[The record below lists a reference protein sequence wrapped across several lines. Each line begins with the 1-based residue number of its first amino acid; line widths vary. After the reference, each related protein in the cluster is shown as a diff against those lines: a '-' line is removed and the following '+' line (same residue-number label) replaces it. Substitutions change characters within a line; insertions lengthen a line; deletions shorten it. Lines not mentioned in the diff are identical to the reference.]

1 MNDKGIFR
9 LIYSRESEIL
19 FIMENYTDIIQNYW
33 ERFLEFFPLLVAG
46 LLVLII
52 SIFIAGWISASLYKY
67 LKKHMDDPLLVR
79 FLSRIVK
86 GLIIVIGLF
95 LALQISG
102 FGGIATGLLASAGL
116 SAFII
121 GFAFKDIA
129 QNFLAGIILSFDRPF
144 HLNDTVS
151 IVDFVG
157 HVTSLDFRTTK
168 IKTFDGK
175 DVFIPNATILKEPL
189 VNYTRDGLIRVEFT
203 VGIDYGDD
211 IQAATD
217 LIIDTLLN
225 FDEVIKDDPPYAIVD
240 ELATSTVN
248 LRIFFWTH
256 TYDYKKGIN
265 LLRGKIIKTVKE
277 ALLDQGFGLP
287 ADIQELKIYKSEDPI
302 PIRLYGENGSKQLTE
317 KPSQ

>member
-1 MNDKGIFR
+1 
-9 LIYSRESEIL
+9 
-19 FIMENYTDIIQNYW
+19 MENYTDVIQHYW
-33 ERFLEFFPLLVAG
+33 EGFLGFLPLLVSG
-46 LLVLII
+46 LLILII
-52 SIFIAGWISASLYKY
+52 SVFIAIWTSASLRKY
-67 LKKHMDDPLLVR
+67 LNRHMDDPLLVR
-79 FLSRIVK
+79 FLSRVVK
-86 GLIIVIGLF
+86 GLLIIIGVF
-95 LALQISG
+95 LALEIIG

-151 IVDFVG
+151 IVDYVG

-175 DVFIPNATILKEPL
+175 DVYIPNATILKEPL
-189 VNYTRDGLIRVEFT
+189 VNYTRDGLIRVEFI

-211 IQAATD
+211 IQGATD
-217 LIIDTLLN
+217 LIIDTLFN

-256 TYDYKKGIN
+256 TVDYKKGIN
-265 LLRGKIIKTVKE
+265 LLRGRVIKTVKE
-277 ALLDQGFGLP
+277 ALLDKGFGLP
-287 ADIQELKIYKSEDPI
+287 ADIQELKIYKSENPI
-302 PIRLYGENGSKQLTE
+302 PIQLYGENGLKQLTE